1 MKRYR
6 IIALIYIVLLF
17 GGLLGSLTLTGHYFA
32 DFTSAEGRI
41 GAKTEA
47 ALRQNLP
54 LRDALKQWKTTL
66 LMLGGVQET
75 DGIYFTGEGL
85 IENLTVADETLG
97 EKNLAALQD
106 YCRATE
112 PYVLLLPSA
121 CAISSDLLPEAALL
135 FDQESWLGNA
145 VSALSPLCSEVQNGY
160 PLLQEHSGS
169 RLFYRTDS
177 RPTQL
182 TGYLLYR
189 ALAPALDYY
198 PYAKDHFTNTPLRYD
213 CTGDLYARWS
223 YDKVRPDVVTALL
236 PLSDPRSYTVTHTAA
251 DGAVRSF
258 STLYPLEGTT
268 GMDCILGG
276 PAACITVS
284 AEGSISRSLL
294 LLGDE
299 NALCVIPYLALHYGS
314 ITYVDVTRCTPDLLS
329 TVAARNAGREQFPE
343 EGMSHLR
350 GTDVTLKSVL
360 ESDTE
365 GYLGKGAAQPTL
377 GVLTKLIDSAERL
390 TLQVHPDR
398 PTALRLFQ
406 SQYGKTECWH
416 ILSGHPVNGEEPCI
430 YYGFQPDMTRARW
443 EALFHAQD
451 IPGMLAGMQK
461 YPVHPGDTI
470 LIEGGMPH
478 AIGAGCFLVEIQE
491 PTDYTIRVE
500 RTTPSGFA
508 VADSMCHQGLGFEK
522 MFECFHYEPHS
533 REEIHD
539 RWFIEPETVLK
550 TAGGSITTLVGYRN
564 TPLFRLDE
572 VNVSDTLTVDCPPCG
587 SGIYVLEGAGTLSAN
602 GRSLPL
608 KKTDQLFVPAGTGRF
623 TLDAEAPLRVLH
635 FFGPEKKK

>member
-1 MKRYR
+1 MKPTTDFPF
-6 IIALIYIVLLF
+6 LLDNPRAWRTYL
-17 GGLLGSLTLTGHYFA
+17 GGRML
-32 DFTSAEGRI
+32 
-41 GAKTEA
+41 
-47 ALRQNLP
+47 
-54 LRDALKQWKTTL
+54 DALH
-66 LMLGGVQET
+66 GDSNGE
-75 DGIYFTGEGL
+75 DGHF
-85 IENLTVADETLG
+85 
-97 EKNLAALQD
+97 
-106 YCRATE
+106 
-112 PYVLLLPSA
+112 
-121 CAISSDLLPEAALL
+121 PE
-135 FDQESWLGNA
+135 EW
-145 VSALSPLCSEVQNGY
+145 
-160 PLLQEHSGS
+160 
-169 RLFYRTDS
+169 
-177 RPTQL
+177 
-182 TGYLLYR
+182 
-189 ALAPALDYY
+189 
-198 PYAKDHFTNTPLRYD
+198 
-213 CTGDLYARWS
+213 
-223 YDKVRPDVVTALL
+223 
-236 PLSDPRSYTVTHTAA
+236 
-251 DGAVRSF
+251 
-258 STLYPLEGTT
+258 
-268 GMDCILGG
+268 I
-276 PAACITVS
+276 
-284 AEGSISRSLL
+284 
-294 LLGDE
+294 
-299 NALCVIPYLALHYGS
+299 
-314 ITYVDVTRCTPDLLS
+314 LS

-430 YYGFQPDMTRARW
+430 YYGFQPDMTARVGSAVPRTGYSRDAGRDA
-443 EALFHAQD
+443 E
-451 IPGMLAGMQK
+451 IPGASGRH
-461 YPVHPGDTI
+461 HPDRGRDA
-470 LIEGGMPH
+470 PRH
-478 AIGAGCFLVEIQE
+478 RRGCFLVEIQE

-508 VADSMCHQGLGFEK
+508 VADSMCHQGLGFET

-572 VNVSDTLTVDCPPCG
+572 VNVSDTLTVDCPPRG

-608 KKTDQLFVPAGTGRF
+608 KRPTSSLS
-623 TLDAEAPLRVLH
+623 PLEWEDLH
-635 FFGPEKKK
+635 WMRRLR

>member
-1 MKRYR
+1 MKPTTDFPF
-6 IIALIYIVLLF
+6 LLDNPRAWRTYL
-17 GGLLGSLTLTGHYFA
+17 GGRML
-32 DFTSAEGRI
+32 
-41 GAKTEA
+41 
-47 ALRQNLP
+47 
-54 LRDALKQWKTTL
+54 DALH
-66 LMLGGVQET
+66 GDSNGE
-75 DGIYFTGEGL
+75 DGHF
-85 IENLTVADETLG
+85 
-97 EKNLAALQD
+97 
-106 YCRATE
+106 
-112 PYVLLLPSA
+112 
-121 CAISSDLLPEAALL
+121 PE
-135 FDQESWLGNA
+135 EW
-145 VSALSPLCSEVQNGY
+145 
-160 PLLQEHSGS
+160 
-169 RLFYRTDS
+169 
-177 RPTQL
+177 
-182 TGYLLYR
+182 
-189 ALAPALDYY
+189 
-198 PYAKDHFTNTPLRYD
+198 
-213 CTGDLYARWS
+213 
-223 YDKVRPDVVTALL
+223 
-236 PLSDPRSYTVTHTAA
+236 
-251 DGAVRSF
+251 
-258 STLYPLEGTT
+258 
-268 GMDCILGG
+268 I
-276 PAACITVS
+276 
-284 AEGSISRSLL
+284 
-294 LLGDE
+294 
-299 NALCVIPYLALHYGS
+299 
-314 ITYVDVTRCTPDLLS
+314 LS

-350 GTDVTLKSVL
+350 GTDVTLRSVL

-390 TLQVHPDR
+390 TLQVHPDK

-539 RWFIEPETVLK
+539 RWFIKPETVLK
-550 TAGGSITTLVGYRN
+550 TAGGSITG
-564 TPLFRLDE
+564 
-572 VNVSDTLTVDCPPCG
+572 G
-587 SGIYVLEGAGTLSAN
+587 LSQYAALPS
-602 GRSLPL
+602 GRSKRLRHPDGGLPAARQRHL
-608 KKTDQLFVPAGTGRF
+608 CAGRRRDPERKRPQPASEKDRPALCPRWNGKIYTGCGGS
-623 TLDAEAPLRVLH
+623 AE
-635 FFGPEKKK
+635 GPAFLWP